1 MEREE
6 FSKSERIVSE
16 KLIDELFTSGQS
28 QSLAAF
34 PLRAVYLLKP
44 VAHPEAAHSA
54 PSVQLLISVPKKK
67 FHHAVDRNR
76 AKRQL
81 REAYRH
87 HKKILFSSLPQD
99 QQLSL
104 AFIWLS
110 DSHVP
115 TAQVEARVVS
125 LLKRIAKS
133 IDL

>member
-1 MEREE
+1 MECEA

-16 KLIDELFTSGQS
+16 KLIEELFTSGQS
-28 QSLAAF
+28 QSLADF

-44 VAHPEAAHSA
+44 VAHPA
-54 PSVQLLISVPKKK
+54 PSVQLLISVPKKN
-67 FHHAVDRNR
+67 FHHAAARNR

-87 HKKILFSSLPQD
+87 HKNILFSSLPQD

-115 TAQVEARVVS
+115 TAQVEARLAS